1 MKVLVTGGCGFIG
14 SAVVKKL
21 IRKGVSVLNIDKLTY
36 AADKSALE
44 PIENSGL
51 YFERNFDICEE
62 QKVYHTL
69 NLFRPDV
76 IVHLA
81 AETHV
86 DNSIESPEAFIHTNV
101 NGTFSLLQA
110 MRRIKQKKGLSPKLI
125 HISTDEVFGDL
136 GSSDKAFT
144 EATHY
149 NPSSPYSASKAS
161 ADHLVSSW
169 KRTFNFNTITVNCS
183 NNFGAFQN
191 KEKLIPKTIY
201 NALNGLEIPIY
212 GNGMQMRDWISVQDT
227 AKALFNLI
235 TKTTVHDKYVIGANS
250 PQANLD
256 VVKLICKTLDKIA
269 KNRTP
274 PNLSYFSDLI
284 NFVTDRPGHDLC
296 YRVNPQRYEA
306 EFGSIVS
313 APFKDQLEKAVI
325 EILSLKY

>member
-14 SAVVKKL
+14 TAVVRQL
-21 IRKGVSVLNIDKLTY
+21 IREKISVLNIDKLTY
-36 AADKSALE
+36 AADKRALE
-44 PIENSGL
+44 PIKNSEL
-51 YFERNFDICEE
+51 YIERNFDICEE
-62 QKVYHTL
+62 QTLYHTL
-69 NLFRPDV
+69 NSFRPDV

-86 DNSIESPEAFIHTNV
+86 DNSIESPELFIHTNI

-110 MRRIKQKKGLSPKLI
+110 IRRIQQKKILFPKLI

-136 GSSDKAFT
+136 GTSEKAFT

-201 NALNGLEIPIY
+201 NALNGSEIPIY
-212 GNGMQMRDWISVQDT
+212 GNGMQMRDWISVHDT
-227 AKALFNLI
+227 AKALFNII
-235 TKTTVHDKYVIGANS
+235 TNTTVYDRYVIGANS
-250 PQANLD
+250 PKTNLD
-256 VVKLICKTLDKIA
+256 VVKLICKILDKIA
-269 KNRTP
+269 KHRTP
-274 PNLSYFSDLI
+274 LGLSSFSDLI
-284 NFVTDRPGHDLC
+284 NFVTDRPEYDLC
-296 YRVNPQRYEA
+296 YRVNPSVMKPSLAQLYQPLPR
-306 EFGSIVS
+306 S
-313 APFKDQLEKAVI
+313 A
-325 EILSLKY
+325 